1 MECKQGSY
9 SGMKDEQGNYYY
21 TKGNSGSQGDKCGC
35 YWGNGWSPWRKWALV
50 ECTHYI
56 IMRKVKF
63 KGEIVL
69 ESVDKKT
76 YDAYHIIPQ
85 VQATENVEVTEKA
98 RKILVNGQLRIRRGD
113 NIYTITGARV
123 Q

>member
-1 MECKQGSY
+1 
-9 SGMKDEQGNYYY
+9 
-21 TKGNSGSQGDKCGC
+21 
-35 YWGNGWSPWRKWALV
+35 
-50 ECTHYI
+50 
-56 IMRKVKF
+56 MRKVKF

-98 RKILVNGQLRIRRGD
+98 RKILVNGQLRILRGD